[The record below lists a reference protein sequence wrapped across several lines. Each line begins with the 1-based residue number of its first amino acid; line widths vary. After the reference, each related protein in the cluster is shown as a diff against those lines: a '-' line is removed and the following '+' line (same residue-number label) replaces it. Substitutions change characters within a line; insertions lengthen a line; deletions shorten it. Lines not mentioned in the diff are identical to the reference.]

1 MLSITTTNGK
11 TFLSEKGLI
20 MAEFNK
26 EAMTFKAS
34 FEDGRNV
41 SIDNVIGVH
50 RRRFTTTRNKSK

>member
-20 MAEFNK
+20 RADFDK
-26 EAMTFKAS
+26 EAMTFKVS

-41 SIDNVIGVH
+41 SIDNVIGVY
-50 RRRFTTTRNKSK
+50 RRRFPTTRTKSK

>member
-20 MAEFNK
+20 RADFDK
-26 EAMTFKAS
+26 VAMTFDAS

-41 SIDNVIGVH
+41 SIDNVKGVH
-50 RRRFTTTRNKSK
+50 RRRFPTTRTKSK